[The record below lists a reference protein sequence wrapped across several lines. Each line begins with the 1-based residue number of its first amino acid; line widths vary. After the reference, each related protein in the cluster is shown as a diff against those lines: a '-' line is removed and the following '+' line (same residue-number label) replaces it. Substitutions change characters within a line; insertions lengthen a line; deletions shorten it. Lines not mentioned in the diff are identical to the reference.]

1 MPRAIWSGSISFGL
15 VNIPVKLYSAVSRKT
30 VQFNQLDGE
39 TGSRIRQKRVN
50 AESGEEVPFAQIVK
64 GYELGE
70 GRYVTITD
78 EELSSLDP
86 EATRSIDLQEF
97 VLQSEIDPVFYDAA
111 YYLVPDQG
119 ARKAYALL
127 VEAMSGAGR
136 VGLAKFVM
144 RTKQYLAA
152 MRPVDGVLMLST
164 MVYADEV
171 NPASS
176 IDGLDDLADIE
187 LTAAER
193 AMAQQLIESLSA
205 DFEPE
210 KYEDDYRNRVLE
222 LIDRKANGEEIVMA
236 PEGPAPTQVVDLM
249 AALEASVAAAKEARK
264 RHPAAGAEA
273 TAKVK
278 ERATRTAAK
287 SDASAEAPPRKTR
300 AKKAS

>member
-1 MPRAIWSGSISFGL
+1 MPRAIWSGAISFGL

-97 VLQSEIDPVFYDAA
+97 VLQAEIDPVFYDAA

-164 MVYADEV
+164 MVYADEI

-236 PEGPAPTQVVDLM
+236 AEGPAPTQVVDLM

-278 ERATRTAAK
+278 ERSTRTAAK
-287 SDASAEAPPRKTR
+287 SDASAEAAPRKTR